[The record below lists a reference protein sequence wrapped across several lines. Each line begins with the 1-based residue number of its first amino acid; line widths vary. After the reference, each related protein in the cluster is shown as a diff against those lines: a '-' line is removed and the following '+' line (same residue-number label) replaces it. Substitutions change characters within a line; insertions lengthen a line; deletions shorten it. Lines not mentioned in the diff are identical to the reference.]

1 MPQSRIELLE
11 DAIDN
16 LIIDLDIINQIVN
29 GDENTEVQTDSGPV
43 SSLKK
48 AIGDLENT
56 ARRLRD
62 EAETFRN
69 EASDIKDE
77 TEGLS
82 FNAAVS
88 ENNAKDS
95 ADKALNSSNDAE
107 DSYVAAYNSAN
118 DAQTSATAASSSAA
132 AAQASLE
139 EFQGIYHGRLSGG
152 ATPTDPEIG
161 DMYFNEDKDRMEVLT
176 TAGWVPTASAQ
187 LSPEDF
193 YEKVEGVDINDNNI
207 SVVNDGIS
215 PGIEVVNTGGLFVR
229 GVYVHNNKDGNGI
242 DVENVSDGD
251 GVRILN
257 DADGNGISVINMVDG
272 DGIYVNT
279 RGKGPALRINQ
290 TYSST
295 GSLIENDNFTVDK
308 YGAIHQPFLYWGNA
322 TGTTVLRGNFS
333 DFFQRANFENNV
345 INYNIRMTFESDPYS
360 LEGFSILIND
370 IGQAAGT
377 FFVDLNVG
385 DYFEFRNTAGGLGQ
399 PADIII
405 KVLSIT

>member
-95 ADKALNSSNDAE
+95 AYKALNSSNDAE

-161 DMYFNEDKDRMEVLT
+161 DMYFNEDKDRMEVYT
-176 TAGWVPTASAQ
+176 TAGWKPTASVQ

-193 YEKVEGVDINDNNI
+193 YEKVPNVEIKDPSNNRY
-207 SVVNDGIS
+207 
-215 PGIEVVNTGGLFVR
+215 GIEVKSYGGEYDSGIHIKNRR
-229 GVYVHNNKDGNGI
+229 GVGLSVHNSGTQTRAIFIEKANQGTAIKIANFGGGDAIEIERNYGNI
-242 DVENVSDGD
+242 IKSE
-251 GVRILN
+251 
-257 DADGNGISVINMVDG
+257 
-272 DGIYVNT
+272 
-279 RGKGPALRINQ
+279 
-290 TYSST
+290 
-295 GSLIENDNFTVDK
+295 NFTVDQ
-308 YGAIHQPFLYWGNA
+308 YGAIHQPFLYWGDGSANR
-322 TGTTVLRGNFS
+322 VIQGNFS
-333 DFFQRANFENNV
+333 DFFSRSAYVLDV
-345 INYNIRMTFESDPYS
+345 INYPITIIYESKPFYTEAVYIAINNIRKSSNEFFVN
-360 LEGFSILIND
+360 LNIND
-370 IGQAAGT
+370 
-377 FFVDLNVG
+377 F
-385 DYFEFRNTAGGLGQ
+385 FEFQTVTGILVDPG
-399 PADIII
+399 DIII
-405 KVLSIT
+405 KVLSIN